1 MKSMKQRVFFGLF
14 LTLGF
19 SAWCQIVKIPDP
31 AFKQRVIALGYD
43 TNEDGQI
50 QVSEAQQVTK
60 LYVDNLG
67 IVNMEGI
74 NSFTNLEEL
83 GCYQN
88 KLAALDVSKLKKLK
102 YLYAYDNRIQNLNIN
117 GLTKLEHLFIHNN
130 VFITSVDFTK
140 FPALTDIRCSD
151 NRLTKLDVSGLNQLT
166 HIECANNRLESVTVN
181 KAPNLKHL
189 NIKGNPI
196 KDGTVDIR
204 FLVYLEYFDAEG
216 CNLVTLNLSGTVSLK
231 TLYW

>member
-1 MKSMKQRVFFGLF
+1 MKLLNRKVTAL
-14 LTLGF
+14 LCLAVGF
-19 SAWCQIVKIPDP
+19 TAWSQVVKIPDP
-31 AFKQRVIALGYD
+31 AFKQRIIALGFD

-88 KLAALDVSKLKKLK
+88 KLSALDVSKLKKLK

-117 GLTKLEHLFIHNN
+117 GLTKLEHLFIQNN
-130 VFITSVDFTK
+130 VFIAGVDFTK
-140 FPALTDIRCSD
+140 FPALTDIRCFG

-166 HIECANNRLESVTVN
+166 RLECANNRIESAIVN
-181 KAPNLKHL
+181 KAPNLKHID
-189 NIKGNPI
+189 IKGNPI
-196 KDGTVDIR
+196 KEGTIDIR
-204 FLVYLEYFDAEG
+204 FLVYLEYFDAED

-231 TLYW
+231 NLFW